1 MAKKNNNNN
10 NNNASLKLSG
20 VPRPGEAIRAV
31 LLGHLNLDS
40 NADATIEFQWYKK
53 EYQGQEGK
61 AHDEHD
67 NQQQRQKGDPD
78 RREELSEDE
87 RKILGA
93 TAPIYLVRKVDLG
106 CRIGALAILR
116 SRISDED
123 DEDDFDKDDEVFEK
137 KKKEGSKI
145 LATFKSE
152 MADIV
157 HMESDDVD
165 EDYYGDDAPG
175 ERKKKMSKS
184 WRMQQKSKTSS
195 SSTTTATATAKMIH
209 KQSHHEE
216 KLTTTSSSS
225 ISSPDDLEATKRSG
239 SGGEGNTRTGKS
251 AVKEER
257 RRIEGDSTPIGDE
270 RFKKA
275 EERLLANA
283 GIFKHK
289 YGESGRYADD
299 EDNDDEP
306 LNDYLLFGE
315 KEEYEKTKTKAT
327 TSRKLEEDKLYVD
340 VFVASS
346 FTTTVATEF

>member
-1 MAKKNNNNN
+1 M
-10 NNNASLKLSG
+10 
-20 VPRPGEAIRAV
+20 
-31 LLGHLNLDS
+31 
-40 NADATIEFQWYKK
+40 
-53 EYQGQEGK
+53 
-61 AHDEHD
+61 
-67 NQQQRQKGDPD
+67 
-78 RREELSEDE
+78 
-87 RKILGA
+87 
-93 TAPIYLVRKVDLG
+93 VRKVDLG

-175 ERKKKMSKS
+175 ERKKDEQELEK
-184 WRMQQKSKTSS
+184 MQQKSKTSS
-195 SSTTTATATAKMIH
+195 SSSTATATADGDGENDPQ

-216 KLTTTSSSS
+216 KVTTTSSSS

-299 EDNDDEP
+299 EDNDDES
-306 LNDYLLFGE
+306 LNDYLLFGVE
-315 KEEYEKTKTKAT
+315 GRVRENKNKSDDLAKIRRRQSVRGRFAQVESVRETANSAHGTF
-327 TSRKLEEDKLYVD
+327 LEAFEVCNILCFILHHV
-340 VFVASS
+340 VFADGSDIEFRS
-346 FTTTVATEF
+346 FIDSQRSVETWH

>member
-1 MAKKNNNNN
+1 MRGVPGWQLTRCIVPTLLRGAESIRMIYRARAGTFFCIFFVFLARGSVGLKSMLWVCGTILPKKMKKEDMQICFFFYPLSSLRDPLCIGRRRDLFSRHSTNNDVRAFLSFVRVVRSSFSSSSSSVRERLQNSSSMAKKNNNNN

-53 EYQGQEGK
+53 EYQGPEGK
-61 AHDEHD
+61 A
-67 NQQQRQKGDPD
+67 QQQRQKGDPD

-87 RKILGA
+87 REILGA

-157 HMESDDVD
+157 HMENDDVD

-195 SSTTTATATAKMIH
+195 SS
-209 KQSHHEE
+209 S
-216 KLTTTSSSS
+216 
-225 ISSPDDLEATKRSG
+225 
-239 SGGEGNTRTGKS
+239 
-251 AVKEER
+251 R
-257 RRIEGDSTPIGDE
+257 RR
-270 RFKKA
+270 R
-275 EERLLANA
+275 R
-283 GIFKHK
+283 
-289 YGESGRYADD
+289 RRRR
-299 EDNDDEP
+299 
-306 LNDYLLFGE
+306 
-315 KEEYEKTKTKAT
+315 
-327 TSRKLEEDKLYVD
+327 RK
-340 VFVASS
+340 
-346 FTTTVATEF
+346 

>member
-78 RREELSEDE
+78 CREELSEDE

-116 SRISDED
+116 SRSASDDD
-123 DEDDFDKDDEVFEK
+123 DEDFNKDEVFEK

-299 EDNDDEP
+299 EDNDDES